1 MHEGFFRVAAAAPA
15 VTVADTAAN
24 TDAIISLI
32 DKAYDAG
39 ADAVVF
45 PEMCVTAYT
54 CADLFHSRSLLDG
67 AMAAIRS
74 ITAHSADR
82 PGMLIIAGA
91 PVEAY
96 SALYNCAIA
105 IADGKVIAIVPQ
117 SAKTC
122 GLRFRPVHV
131 WLSREQRLSST
142 FRPATT

>member
-82 PGMLIIAGA
+82 PGMLIIAA
-91 PVEAY
+91 M
-96 SALYNCAIA
+96 
-105 IADGKVIAIVPQ
+105 
-117 SAKTC
+117 
-122 GLRFRPVHV
+122 
-131 WLSREQRLSST
+131 
-142 FRPATT
+142 